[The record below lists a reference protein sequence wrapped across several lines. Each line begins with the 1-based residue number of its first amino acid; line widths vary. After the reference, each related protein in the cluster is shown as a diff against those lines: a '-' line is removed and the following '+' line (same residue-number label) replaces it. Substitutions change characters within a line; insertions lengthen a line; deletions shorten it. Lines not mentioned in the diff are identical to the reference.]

1 MAILKCPRCGLTGRD
16 NVFPEK
22 LDDLRAF
29 QLKYI
34 LLTKCQLIWCNP
46 GKKLKKNIYK
56 KKIEIVVT
64 KVEDTTYVT

>member
-46 GKKLKKNIYK
+46 GKKNIYK
-56 KKIEIVVT
+56 KLEIVVI
-64 KVEDTTYVT
+64 KVEGTTYIT